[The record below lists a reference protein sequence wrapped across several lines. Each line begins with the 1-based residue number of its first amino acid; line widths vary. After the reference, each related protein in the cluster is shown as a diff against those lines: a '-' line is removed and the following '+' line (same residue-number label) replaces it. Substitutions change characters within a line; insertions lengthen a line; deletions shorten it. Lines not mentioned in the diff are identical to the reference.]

1 MSKTKYRILIILLVI
16 ILPIAIT
23 ANYFGPRLIIQT
35 KGGVISLLKSSN
47 QVRLNTPADFNLNS
61 DDLVIKTNDGLDLK
75 GYVIYSNKTIQ
86 KGTII
91 MVHGIRSCKEYF
103 LPMAKVL
110 ADSCYNVVL
119 IDLRAHGQSEGE
131 YCTFGYHEKED
142 LSIVVDT
149 LLNNEKLTDNIGI
162 WGQSLGA
169 AVSLQAMSVKPEI
182 KFGIIESTFSD
193 FETIVHDYI
202 PNFIGFDIPLLTDYF
217 IYRSGRIADFS
228 PSDVKP
234 FVSAQNVYQ
243 PILMVHGTKDD
254 RIKIDY
260 GRKNF
265 EHLASDDKEF
275 LEIPDAN
282 HLNVWRV
289 GGVPY
294 VTKIFGFLDANK
306 KE

>member
-1 MSKTKYRILIILLVI
+1 MKTRYRFLIILLVI
-16 ILPIAIT
+16 IIPFAIT

-47 QVRLNTPADFNLNS
+47 QIRLKTPADFNLNS
-61 DDLVIKTNDGLDLK
+61 DDLVIKTSDGLDLK
-75 GYVIYSNKTIQ
+75 GYIIYSNRNSQ

-103 LPMAKVL
+103 LPMAKIL
-110 ADSCYNVVL
+110 SDSCYNVVL
-119 IDLRAHGQSEGE
+119 FDLRAHGQSEGK

-142 LSIVVDT
+142 LSILVDT

-193 FETIVHDYI
+193 FETIVHDYT

-217 IYRSGRIADFS
+217 IYRSGRIADFT

-234 FVSAQNVYQ
+234 FLSAQNVHQ

-254 RIKIDY
+254 RIKINY
-260 GRKNF
+260 GRTNF
-265 EHLASDDKEF
+265 EHLASKDKEF
-275 LEIPDAN
+275 IEVSDAN

-289 GGVPY
+289 GGESY
-294 VTKIFGFLDANK
+294 RTRIFEFLDAQK